1 MLTQRAQLV
10 LIAKYCYVRTQ
21 QYIWYSSTIPAGKNK
36 MEIISAS
43 IVDKDGMVD

>member
-1 MLTQRAQLV
+1 MLTQRAQLA
-10 LIAKYCYVRTQ
+10 LIAYVRTQ